1 MALVSVE
8 ASPPPEN
15 ATTSLAL
22 ALAVVAS
29 QNSLGQTRDP
39 SHGNRI
45 CMSVSLAVMV
55 L

>member
-8 ASPPPEN
+8 ASPRPEN
-15 ATTSLAL
+15 AITSLAS
-22 ALAVVAS
+22 ALEVVAS
-29 QNSLGQTRDP
+29 QNSLVQTRDP

-45 CMSVSLAVMV
+45 CMSVSPAVMP